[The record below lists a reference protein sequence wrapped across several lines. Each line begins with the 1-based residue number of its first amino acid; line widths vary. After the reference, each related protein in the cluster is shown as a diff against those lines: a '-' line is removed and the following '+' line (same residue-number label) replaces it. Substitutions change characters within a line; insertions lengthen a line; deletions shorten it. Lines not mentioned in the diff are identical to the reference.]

1 MIALEK
7 AGILDLLF
15 QVYPEVVVTP
25 HFEAEVGWTYPRAAR
40 YALANAGIGRLM
52 STKIEKGEASV
63 IVAAT

>member
-25 HFEAEVGWTYPRAAR
+25 HVEAEVGSTYP
-40 YALANAGIGRLM
+40 LM